1 MYKHH
6 CGFVCLPAGVCF
18 SLLSQ
23 RGVKLKEPA
32 ALSLKTGLGQ
42 TAYRAA
48 IYISHCRCLS
58 ERKGERDIK
67 LRNCSSLSLC
77 VCVSSII

>member
-48 IYISHCRCLS
+48 IYISLTVGVCQR
-58 ERKGERDIK
+58 ERGRET
-67 LRNCSSLSLC
+67 LN
-77 VCVSSII
+77 